1 MCKRCGNTD
10 QEHMKGKCRDFAAW
24 HLLSQRND
32 MKIKKKKG
40 NEWWKMIEGE
50 STSVWCRTCAGY
62 AEYKLGT
69 LLSSRCKG
77 QPAKEHDRRHTMYR
91 VTKLEEGCEPTRETA
106 DRRPNGPR
114 TVNFSEY

>member
-1 MCKRCGNTD
+1 
-10 QEHMKGKCRDFAAW
+10 
-24 HLLSQRND
+24 
-32 MKIKKKKG
+32 
-40 NEWWKMIEGE
+40 MIEGE
-50 STSVWCRTCAGY
+50 STRVWCRTCAGY

-114 TVNFSEY
+114 TVNCTEYERVRDDRNMKGFSCREAPVKRTTKQGNIWREKSRV